1 MDLPPDCKSDVH
13 TAEYYL
19 EKLKEILRSDIPFDS
34 ICFKDA
40 SGTANQ
46 RKVFE
51 TLKGARKMVPQ
62 DMLLWFHTHDTASN
76 AIAQNLAAIEGG
88 AVSLRYIGVSLLKI
102 KLRNRS
108 H

>member
-13 TAEYYL
+13 TADYYL
-19 EKLKEILRSDIPFDS
+19 EKLKEILKSDIPFDS

-51 TLKGARKMVPQ
+51 TLRGARKNG
-62 DMLLWFHTHDTASN
+62 ASRY
-76 AIAQNLAAIEGG
+76 AAL
-88 AVSLRYIGVSLLKI
+88 VSYSRYRK
-102 KLRNRS
+102 
-108 H
+108 

>member
-51 TLKGARKMVPQ
+51 TLRELEKWCPKICYFGFILTTPQ
-62 DMLLWFHTHDTASN
+62 VML
-76 AIAQNLAAIEGG
+76 
-88 AVSLRYIGVSLLKI
+88 LLKI
-102 KLRNRS
+102 
-108 H
+108 